1 MRKDR
6 ISLLVNCETQK
17 EIDELWAKLSEGGE
31 TEQCGWLRDKYGV
44 SWQIVPVVLGELM
57 QGKDPKKSSS
67 VMKAV
72 LQMVKLDIAALE
84 RAYEEG

>member
-1 MRKDR
+1 M
-6 ISLLVNCETQK
+6 NCETQK
-17 EIDELWAKLSEGGE
+17 EIDELWAKLSESDE